1 MGKHDEERSRAS
13 FEGPRGAAEAFVRNP
28 FHRDFKRTVRRDLDE
43 IYGFYVDEDRRA
55 RLAKMRRIR
64 RFFVLFWWLFKS
76 LLLKLSPIRR
86 TLLLIS
92 LVCFY
97 LGQFSFTSERIRVGF
112 NFYVPSILILLWIVL
127 LELKD
132 KLLVRE
138 EIEVGR
144 VVQLS
149 LLPQSNPK
157 VAGWDIWLMS
167 RPANDVGGD
176 LADYLEMDGSRV
188 GLSLG
193 DVAGKGLGAAMLM
206 AKLQATLRA
215 MAPDFLSFAEL
226 GARINR
232 IFYRDCGPTRFATLI
247 YAELAANSHRL
258 RILNAGHP
266 PPIVV
271 GVSGVHVLP
280 SVAHPI
286 GMMSD
291 AVYVEQQIEL
301 EPGGLVLFHSDGLTE
316 ARNVDGAFFGDD
328 RLLELLP
335 ALRNLPAEAVGTRI
349 IEEVELF
356 IGEARPSDDFSMIIL
371 KRL

>member
-1 MGKHDEERSRAS
+1 MKEHDKEPGRTTS
-13 FEGPRGAAEAFVRNP
+13 EGPRGTAEAFVRNP
-28 FHRDFKRTVRRDLDE
+28 LHRDFKRTVRRDLED
-43 IYGFYVDEDRRA
+43 IYGFYVDEDHRA

-64 RFFVLFWWLFKS
+64 RFFVLLWWLLKS
-76 LLLKLSPIRR
+76 LLLKLTPVRR

-97 LGQFSFTSERIRVGF
+97 LGRFSFTGEGVRLSF

-149 LLPQSNPK
+149 LLPQNNPT

-215 MAPDFLSFAEL
+215 MAPDFLSLAEL

-247 YAELAANSHRL
+247 YAELAANSQRL
-258 RILNAGHP
+258 HVLNAGHP
-266 PPIVV
+266 PPVVV
-271 GVSGVHVLP
+271 GTSGVHVLP

-335 ALRNLPAEAVGTRI
+335 ALRKLSAEAVGVRI
-349 IEEVELF
+349 VEEVERF
-356 IGEARPSDDFSMIIL
+356 TGEARQSDDLSMIIL

>member
-28 FHRDFKRTVRRDLDE
+28 LNREFKRTLRQDLED
-43 IYGFYVDEDRRA
+43 IYWFYVDEDSRA
-55 RLAKMRRIR
+55 RLAKMSRIR
-64 RFFVLFWWLFKS
+64 RFFVLFWWLLKS
-76 LLLKLSPIRR
+76 LLRKLSPVRR

-97 LGQFSFTSERIRVGF
+97 LGDFRFDGDGWGFRLNSYPFSV
-112 NFYVPSILILLWIVL
+112 LILLWIVL

-149 LLPQSNPK
+149 LLPQSNPT

-215 MAPDFLSFAEL
+215 MAPDFLSLAEL

-232 IFYRDCGPTRFATLI
+232 IFYRDCGATRFATLI
-247 YAELAANSHRL
+247 YAELAANSPHL
-258 RILNAGHP
+258 RVLNAGHP
-266 PPIVV
+266 PPVVV
-271 GVSGVHVLP
+271 GASGVHVLP
-280 SVAHPI
+280 SVALPI
-286 GMMSD
+286 GMMPD
-291 AVYVEQQIEL
+291 AVYVEQHVEI

-316 ARNVDGAFFGDD
+316 ARNLEGVFFGED

-335 ALRNLPAEAVGTRI
+335 TLRNLPAEEVGARI
-349 IEEVELF
+349 VEEIENF
-356 IGEARPSDDFSMIIL
+356 IGDARRSDDLSMIIL
-371 KRL
+371 KRV